1 MIRYD
6 ELAKT
11 QTVFSTVAEFG
22 LNAFVSLEL
31 NDSDVSVGG
40 IPTSEKHLAYTE
52 RLVCLIGGGEIEEQ
66 PVKALVN
73 SGAILVAADGGA
85 NHVSRLDLCPVAVI
99 GDMDSISSET
109 RAQFADVLHHIPEQ
123 DSTDFEKSLRVL
135 DVAGIIGFGFLGPRA
150 DHGLAA
156 MQALARHQGA
166 PVILQS
172 AQDVVFHLP
181 AHREMTFE
189 LPPETRVSLFPFASV
204 ACAAEGL
211 RWPLDGLTFDPMGQI
226 GTSNKATGGA
236 LRLMAKGA
244 GLLAILPA
252 RHRDQVLQNFGLSL
266 CPSYP

>member
-1 MIRYD
+1 MNSCEIRHNAAG
-6 ELAKT
+6 EPRIISET
-11 QTVFSTVAEFG
+11 G
-22 LNAFVSLEL
+22 L
-31 NDSDVSVGG
+31 
-40 IPTSEKHLAYTE
+40 I
-52 RLVCLIGGGEIEEQ
+52 CLIGGGAVDFEAVQ
-66 PVKALVN
+66 DLVAR
-73 SGAILVAADGGA
+73 GAILVAADGGA
-85 NHVSRLDLCPVAVI
+85 DHARAVGLRPVAVI
-99 GDMDSISSET
+99 GDMDSISPET
-109 RAQFADVLHHIPEQ
+109 RDQFGDLLHHIPEQ

-181 AHREMTFE
+181 AHREMAFE
-189 LPPETRVSLFPFASV
+189 LPRDTRVSLFPFASV

-252 RHRDQVLQNFGLSL
+252 RHRDQVLQSFGLSL
-266 CPSYP
+266 

>member
-1 MIRYD
+1 MNSCEIRHNAAG
-6 ELAKT
+6 EPRIVSET
-11 QTVFSTVAEFG
+11 G
-22 LNAFVSLEL
+22 L
-31 NDSDVSVGG
+31 
-40 IPTSEKHLAYTE
+40 I
-52 RLVCLIGGGEIEEQ
+52 CLIGGGAVDFEAVQ
-66 PVKALVN
+66 DLVAR
-73 SGAILVAADGGA
+73 GAILVAADGGA
-85 NHVSRLDLCPVAVI
+85 DHARALGLQPVAVI
-99 GDMDSISSET
+99 GDMDSISPET
-109 RAQFADVLHHIPEQ
+109 RDQFGDLLHHIPEQ

-181 AHREMTFE
+181 AHREMAFE
-189 LPPETRVSLFPFASV
+189 LPRDTRVSLFPFASV

-252 RHRDQVLQNFGLSL
+252 RHRDQVLQSFGLSL
-266 CPSYP
+266 

>member
-1 MIRYD
+1 MNSCEIRHNAAG
-6 ELAKT
+6 EPRIVSET
-11 QTVFSTVAEFG
+11 G
-22 LNAFVSLEL
+22 L
-31 NDSDVSVGG
+31 
-40 IPTSEKHLAYTE
+40 I
-52 RLVCLIGGGEIEEQ
+52 CLIGGGAVDFEAVQ
-66 PVKALVN
+66 DLVAR
-73 SGAILVAADGGA
+73 GAILVAADGGA
-85 NHVSRLDLCPVAVI
+85 DHARALGLRPVAVI
-99 GDMDSISSET
+99 GDMDSISPET
-109 RAQFADVLHHIPEQ
+109 RDQFGDVLHHIPEQ

-181 AHREMTFE
+181 AHREMAFE

-252 RHRDQVLQNFGLSL
+252 RHRDQVLQSFGLSL
-266 CPSYP
+266 

>member
-1 MIRYD
+1 MNSCEIRHNAAG
-6 ELAKT
+6 EPRIVSET
-11 QTVFSTVAEFG
+11 G
-22 LNAFVSLEL
+22 L
-31 NDSDVSVGG
+31 
-40 IPTSEKHLAYTE
+40 I
-52 RLVCLIGGGEIEEQ
+52 CLIGGGAVDFEAVQ
-66 PVKALVN
+66 DLVAR
-73 SGAILVAADGGA
+73 GAILVAADGGA
-85 NHVSRLDLCPVAVI
+85 DHARAFGLQPVAVI
-99 GDMDSISSET
+99 GDMDSISPET
-109 RAQFADVLHHIPEQ
+109 RDQFGDVLHHIPEQ

-181 AHREMTFE
+181 AHREMAFE
-189 LPPETRVSLFPFASV
+189 LPRDTRVSLFPFAPV

-226 GTSNKATGGA
+226 GTSNKAEGGA

-252 RHRDQVLQNFGLSL
+252 RHRDQVLQSFGLSL
-266 CPSYP
+266 

>member
-22 LNAFVSLEL
+22 LNAFVSVEL
-31 NDSDVSVGG
+31 NDSDVNVGG

-109 RAQFADVLHHIPEQ
+109 RAQFANVLHHIPEQ
-123 DSTDFEKSLRVL
+123 DSTDFEKSLQVL

-211 RWPLDGLTFDPMGQI
+211 RWPVDGLTFDPMGQI

>member
-1 MIRYD
+1 MNSCEIRHNAAG
-6 ELAKT
+6 EPRIVSET
-11 QTVFSTVAEFG
+11 G
-22 LNAFVSLEL
+22 L
-31 NDSDVSVGG
+31 
-40 IPTSEKHLAYTE
+40 I
-52 RLVCLIGGGEIEEQ
+52 CLIGGGAVDFEAVQ
-66 PVKALVN
+66 DLVAR
-73 SGAILVAADGGA
+73 GAILVAADGGA
-85 NHVSRLDLCPVAVI
+85 DHARAVGLRPVAVI
-99 GDMDSISSET
+99 GDMDSISPET
-109 RAQFADVLHHIPEQ
+109 RDQFGDVLHHIPEQ

-181 AHREMTFE
+181 AHREMPFE
-189 LPPETRVSLFPFASV
+189 LPRDTRVSLFPFASV

-252 RHRDQVLQNFGLSL
+252 RHRDQVLQSFGLSL
-266 CPSYP
+266 

>member
-1 MIRYD
+1 LCFFALIGINHPM
-6 ELAKT
+6 
-11 QTVFSTVAEFG
+11 S
-22 LNAFVSLEL
+22 
-31 NDSDVSVGG
+31 GG
-40 IPTSEKHLAYTE
+40 IVHSNHGVTL
-52 RLVCLIGGGEIEEQ
+52 LGGGASR
-66 PVKALVN
+66 PADVADALTI
-73 SGAILVAADGGA
+73 APTLVAADGGGDRA
-85 NHVSRLDLCPVAVI
+85 RELGLTPEAVI
-99 GDMDSISSET
+99 GDLDSLSEAA
-109 RAQFADVLHHIPEQ
+109 RAEFGPRVHHIPEQ

-189 LPPETRVSLFPFASV
+189 LPRDTRVSLFPFASV

-252 RHRDQVLQNFGLSL
+252 RHRDQVLQSFGLSL
-266 CPSYP
+266 

>member
-1 MIRYD
+1 MNSCEIRHNAAG
-6 ELAKT
+6 EPRIVSET
-11 QTVFSTVAEFG
+11 G
-22 LNAFVSLEL
+22 L
-31 NDSDVSVGG
+31 
-40 IPTSEKHLAYTE
+40 I
-52 RLVCLIGGGEIEEQ
+52 CLIGGGAVDFEAVQ
-66 PVKALVN
+66 DLVAR
-73 SGAILVAADGGA
+73 GAIVVAADGGA
-85 NHVSRLDLCPVAVI
+85 DHARAVGLRPVAVI
-99 GDMDSISSET
+99 GDMDSISPET
-109 RAQFADVLHHIPEQ
+109 RDQFGDLLHHIPEQ

-181 AHREMTFE
+181 AHREMAFE
-189 LPPETRVSLFPFASV
+189 LPRDTRVSLFPFASV

-226 GTSNKATGGA
+226 GTSNKAEGGA

-252 RHRDQVLQNFGLSL
+252 RHRDQVLQSFGLSL
-266 CPSYP
+266 

>member
-1 MIRYD
+1 MNSCEIRHNAAR
-6 ELAKT
+6 EPRIVSEA
-11 QTVFSTVAEFG
+11 G
-22 LNAFVSLEL
+22 L
-31 NDSDVSVGG
+31 
-40 IPTSEKHLAYTE
+40 I
-52 RLVCLIGGGEIEEQ
+52 CLIGGGAVDFEAVQ
-66 PVKALVN
+66 DLVAR
-73 SGAILVAADGGA
+73 GAILVAADGGA
-85 NHVSRLDLCPVAVI
+85 DHARALGLQPVAVI
-99 GDMDSISSET
+99 GDMDSISPET
-109 RAQFADVLHHIPEQ
+109 RDQFGDVLHHIPEQ
-123 DSTDFEKSLRVL
+123 DSTDFEKSLLVL

-181 AHREMTFE
+181 AHREMAFE
-189 LPPETRVSLFPFASV
+189 LPRDTRVSLFPFASV

-252 RHRDQVLQNFGLSL
+252 RHRDQVLQSFGLSL
-266 CPSYP
+266 

>member
-1 MIRYD
+1 MNSCEIRHNAAG
-6 ELAKT
+6 EPRIVSET
-11 QTVFSTVAEFG
+11 G
-22 LNAFVSLEL
+22 L
-31 NDSDVSVGG
+31 
-40 IPTSEKHLAYTE
+40 I
-52 RLVCLIGGGEIEEQ
+52 CLIGGGAVDFEAVQ
-66 PVKALVN
+66 DLVVR
-73 SGAILVAADGGA
+73 GAILVAADGGA
-85 NHVSRLDLCPVAVI
+85 DHARALGLRPVAVI
-99 GDMDSISSET
+99 GDMDSISPET
-109 RAQFADVLHHIPEQ
+109 RDQFGDVLHHIPEQ

-181 AHREMTFE
+181 AHREMAFE
-189 LPPETRVSLFPFASV
+189 LPPETRVSLFPFSSV

-252 RHRDQVLQNFGLSL
+252 RHRDQVLQSFGLSL
-266 CPSYP
+266 

>member
-1 MIRYD
+1 MNSCEIRHNAAG
-6 ELAKT
+6 EPRIISET
-11 QTVFSTVAEFG
+11 G
-22 LNAFVSLEL
+22 L
-31 NDSDVSVGG
+31 
-40 IPTSEKHLAYTE
+40 I
-52 RLVCLIGGGEIEEQ
+52 CLIGGGAVDFEAVQ
-66 PVKALVN
+66 DLVAR
-73 SGAILVAADGGA
+73 GAILVAADGGA
-85 NHVSRLDLCPVAVI
+85 DHARAVGLRPVAVI
-99 GDMDSISSET
+99 GDMDSISPET
-109 RAQFADVLHHIPEQ
+109 RDQFGDLLHHIPEQ

-181 AHREMTFE
+181 AHREMAFE

-252 RHRDQVLQNFGLSL
+252 RHRDQVLQSFGLSL
-266 CPSYP
+266 

>member
-1 MIRYD
+1 MNSCEIRHNAAG
-6 ELAKT
+6 EPRIVSET
-11 QTVFSTVAEFG
+11 G
-22 LNAFVSLEL
+22 L
-31 NDSDVSVGG
+31 
-40 IPTSEKHLAYTE
+40 I
-52 RLVCLIGGGEIEEQ
+52 CLIGGGAVDFEAVQ
-66 PVKALVN
+66 DLVARR
-73 SGAILVAADGGA
+73 AILVAADGGA
-85 NHVSRLDLCPVAVI
+85 DHARALGLRPVAVI
-99 GDMDSISSET
+99 GDMDSISPET
-109 RAQFADVLHHIPEQ
+109 RDQFGDLLHHIPEQ

-135 DVAGIIGFGFLGPRA
+135 DVAGIVGFGFLGPRA

-181 AHREMTFE
+181 AHREMAFE

-252 RHRDQVLQNFGLSL
+252 RHRDQVLQSFGLSL
-266 CPSYP
+266 

>member
-1 MIRYD
+1 MNSCEIRHNAAG
-6 ELAKT
+6 EPRIVSET
-11 QTVFSTVAEFG
+11 G
-22 LNAFVSLEL
+22 L
-31 NDSDVSVGG
+31 
-40 IPTSEKHLAYTE
+40 I
-52 RLVCLIGGGEIEEQ
+52 CLIGGGAVDFEAVQ
-66 PVKALVN
+66 DLVAR
-73 SGAILVAADGGA
+73 GAILVAADGGA
-85 NHVSRLDLCPVAVI
+85 DHARALGLRPVAVI
-99 GDMDSISSET
+99 GDMDSISPET
-109 RAQFADVLHHIPEQ
+109 RDQFGDLLHHIPEQ

-181 AHREMTFE
+181 AHREMAFE

-252 RHRDQVLQNFGLSL
+252 RHRDQVLQSFGLSL
-266 CPSYP
+266 

>member
-1 MIRYD
+1 MNSCEIRHNAAG
-6 ELAKT
+6 EPRIVSET
-11 QTVFSTVAEFG
+11 G
-22 LNAFVSLEL
+22 L
-31 NDSDVSVGG
+31 
-40 IPTSEKHLAYTE
+40 I
-52 RLVCLIGGGEIEEQ
+52 CLIGGGAVDFEAVQ
-66 PVKALVN
+66 DLVAR
-73 SGAILVAADGGA
+73 GAILVAADGGA
-85 NHVSRLDLCPVAVI
+85 DHARALGLRPVAVI
-99 GDMDSISSET
+99 GDMDSISPET
-109 RAQFADVLHHIPEQ
+109 RDQFGDVLHHIPEQ

-181 AHREMTFE
+181 VHREMAFE

-252 RHRDQVLQNFGLSL
+252 RHRDQVLQSFGLSL
-266 CPSYP
+266 

>member
-1 MIRYD
+1 MNSCEIRHNAAG
-6 ELAKT
+6 EPRIVSET
-11 QTVFSTVAEFG
+11 G
-22 LNAFVSLEL
+22 L
-31 NDSDVSVGG
+31 
-40 IPTSEKHLAYTE
+40 I
-52 RLVCLIGGGEIEEQ
+52 CLIGGGAVDFEAVQ
-66 PVKALVN
+66 DLVVR
-73 SGAILVAADGGA
+73 GAILVAADGGA
-85 NHVSRLDLCPVAVI
+85 DHARALGLRPVAVI
-99 GDMDSISSET
+99 GDMDSISPET
-109 RAQFADVLHHIPEQ
+109 RDQFGDILHHIPEQ

-189 LPPETRVSLFPFASV
+189 LPRDTRVSLFPFSSV

-211 RWPLDGLTFDPMGQI
+211 RWPLDGLTFEPMGQI
-226 GTSNKATGGA
+226 GTSNKSTGGA

-252 RHRDQVLQNFGLSL
+252 RHRDQVLQSFGLSL
-266 CPSYP
+266 

>member
-1 MIRYD
+1 MNSCEIRHNAAG
-6 ELAKT
+6 EPRIVSET
-11 QTVFSTVAEFG
+11 G
-22 LNAFVSLEL
+22 L
-31 NDSDVSVGG
+31 
-40 IPTSEKHLAYTE
+40 I
-52 RLVCLIGGGEIEEQ
+52 CLIGGGAVDFEAVQ
-66 PVKALVN
+66 DLVAR
-73 SGAILVAADGGA
+73 GAILVAADGVADHARALGL
-85 NHVSRLDLCPVAVI
+85 RPVAVI
-99 GDMDSISSET
+99 GDMDSISPET
-109 RAQFADVLHHIPEQ
+109 RDQFGDLLHHIPEQ

-135 DVAGIIGFGFLGPRA
+135 DVAGIVGFGFLGPRA

-181 AHREMTFE
+181 AHREMAFE

-252 RHRDQVLQNFGLSL
+252 RHRDQVLQSFGLSL
-266 CPSYP
+266 

>member
-1 MIRYD
+1 MNSCEIRHNAAG
-6 ELAKT
+6 EPRIISET
-11 QTVFSTVAEFG
+11 G
-22 LNAFVSLEL
+22 L
-31 NDSDVSVGG
+31 
-40 IPTSEKHLAYTE
+40 I
-52 RLVCLIGGGEIEEQ
+52 CLIGGGAVDFEAVQ
-66 PVKALVN
+66 DLVAR
-73 SGAILVAADGGA
+73 GAILVAADGGA
-85 NHVSRLDLCPVAVI
+85 DHARAVGLRPVAVI
-99 GDMDSISSET
+99 GDMDSISPET
-109 RAQFADVLHHIPEQ
+109 RDQFGDLLHHIPEQ

-181 AHREMTFE
+181 AHREMAFE
-189 LPPETRVSLFPFASV
+189 LPPETRVSLFPFSSV

-252 RHRDQVLQNFGLSL
+252 RHRDQVLQSFGLSL
-266 CPSYP
+266 

>member
-1 MIRYD
+1 MNSCEIRHNAAG
-6 ELAKT
+6 EPRIVSEA
-11 QTVFSTVAEFG
+11 G
-22 LNAFVSLEL
+22 L
-31 NDSDVSVGG
+31 
-40 IPTSEKHLAYTE
+40 I
-52 RLVCLIGGGEIEEQ
+52 CLIGGGAVDFEAVQ
-66 PVKALVN
+66 DLVAR
-73 SGAILVAADGGA
+73 GAILVAADGGA
-85 NHVSRLDLCPVAVI
+85 DHARALGLKPVAVI
-99 GDMDSISSET
+99 GDMDSISPET
-109 RAQFADVLHHIPEQ
+109 RDQFGDVLHHVPEQ

-150 DHGLAA
+150 DHGMAA

-181 AHREMTFE
+181 AHREMAFE

-252 RHRDQVLQNFGLSL
+252 RHRDQVLQSFGLSL
-266 CPSYP
+266 

>member
-1 MIRYD
+1 MNSCEIRHNAAG
-6 ELAKT
+6 EPRIVSET
-11 QTVFSTVAEFG
+11 G
-22 LNAFVSLEL
+22 L
-31 NDSDVSVGG
+31 
-40 IPTSEKHLAYTE
+40 I
-52 RLVCLIGGGEIEEQ
+52 CLIGGGAVDFEAVQ
-66 PVKALVN
+66 DLVVR
-73 SGAILVAADGGA
+73 GAILVAADGGA
-85 NHVSRLDLCPVAVI
+85 DHARALGLRPVAVI
-99 GDMDSISSET
+99 GDMDSISPET
-109 RAQFADVLHHIPEQ
+109 RDQFGDVLHHIPEQ

-172 AQDVVFHLP
+172 VQDVVFHLP
-181 AHREMTFE
+181 AHREMAFE

-252 RHRDQVLQNFGLSL
+252 RHRDQVLQSFGLSL
-266 CPSYP
+266 

>member
-1 MIRYD
+1 MS
-6 ELAKT
+6 
-11 QTVFSTVAEFG
+11 V
-22 LNAFVSLEL
+22 EL
-31 NDSDVSVGG
+31 NDNEVSFGG
-40 IPTSEKHLAYTE
+40 ISASENSLTYTE
-52 RLVCLIGGGEIEEQ
+52 SLVCLIGGGEIEEQ

-73 SGAILVAADGGA
+73 SGAIVVAADGGA
-85 NHVSRLDLCPVAVI
+85 NHALRLGLQPVAVI
-99 GDMDSISSET
+99 GDMDSISPET
-109 RAQFADVLHHIPEQ
+109 RAQFWDVLHHIPEQ

-156 MQALARHQGA
+156 MQALARHQDA

-181 AHREMTFE
+181 AHREMAFE
-189 LPPETRVSLFPFASV
+189 LPRDTRVSLFPFSSV

-211 RWPLDGLTFDPMGQI
+211 LWPLDGLTFDPMGQI
-226 GTSNKATGGA
+226 GTSNQATGGA

-252 RHRDQVLQNFGLSL
+252 RHRDQVLQSFGLSL
-266 CPSYP
+266 

>member
-1 MIRYD
+1 MNSCEIRHNAAG
-6 ELAKT
+6 EPRIVSET
-11 QTVFSTVAEFG
+11 G
-22 LNAFVSLEL
+22 L
-31 NDSDVSVGG
+31 
-40 IPTSEKHLAYTE
+40 I
-52 RLVCLIGGGEIEEQ
+52 CLIGGGAVDFEAVQ
-66 PVKALVN
+66 DLVAR
-73 SGAILVAADGGA
+73 GAILVAADGGA
-85 NHVSRLDLCPVAVI
+85 DHARALGLRPVAVI
-99 GDMDSISSET
+99 GDMDSISPET
-109 RAQFADVLHHIPEQ
+109 RDQFGDLLHHIPEQ

-135 DVAGIIGFGFLGPRA
+135 DVAGIVGFGFLGPRA

-181 AHREMTFE
+181 AHCEMAFE
-189 LPPETRVSLFPFASV
+189 LPRDTRVSLFPFASV

-252 RHRDQVLQNFGLSL
+252 RHRDQVLQSFGLSL
-266 CPSYP
+266 

>member
-1 MIRYD
+1 MNSCEIRHNAAG
-6 ELAKT
+6 EPRIVSET
-11 QTVFSTVAEFG
+11 G
-22 LNAFVSLEL
+22 L
-31 NDSDVSVGG
+31 
-40 IPTSEKHLAYTE
+40 I
-52 RLVCLIGGGEIEEQ
+52 CLIGGGAVDFEAVQ
-66 PVKALVN
+66 DLVAR
-73 SGAILVAADGGA
+73 GAILVAADGGA
-85 NHVSRLDLCPVAVI
+85 DHARALGLRPVAVI
-99 GDMDSISSET
+99 GDMDSISPET
-109 RAQFADVLHHIPEQ
+109 RDQFGDLLHHIPEQ

-181 AHREMTFE
+181 AHREMAFE
-189 LPPETRVSLFPFASV
+189 LPRDTRVSLFPFASV

-236 LRLMAKGA
+236 LRLMAKGT
-244 GLLAILPA
+244 GLLAILPT
-252 RHRDQVLQNFGLSL
+252 RYRDQVLQSFGLSL
-266 CPSYP
+266 

>member
-1 MIRYD
+1 MNSCEIRHNAAG
-6 ELAKT
+6 EPRIVSET
-11 QTVFSTVAEFG
+11 G
-22 LNAFVSLEL
+22 L
-31 NDSDVSVGG
+31 
-40 IPTSEKHLAYTE
+40 I
-52 RLVCLIGGGEIEEQ
+52 CLIGGGSVDFEAVQ
-66 PVKALVN
+66 DLVAR
-73 SGAILVAADGGA
+73 GAILVAADGGA
-85 NHVSRLDLCPVAVI
+85 DHARALGLRPVAVI
-99 GDMDSISSET
+99 GDMDSISPET
-109 RAQFADVLHHIPEQ
+109 RDQFGDLLHHIPEQ

-181 AHREMTFE
+181 AHREMAFE
-189 LPPETRVSLFPFASV
+189 LPRDTRVSLFPFASV

-252 RHRDQVLQNFGLSL
+252 RHRDQVLQSFGLSL
-266 CPSYP
+266 

>member
-1 MIRYD
+1 MNSCEIRH
-6 ELAKT
+6 
-11 QTVFSTVAEFG
+11 
-22 LNAFVSLEL
+22 NAAGEPRIV
-31 NDSDVSVGG
+31 
-40 IPTSEKHLAYTE
+40 SEKGLI
-52 RLVCLIGGGEIEEQ
+52 CLIGGGAVDFEAVQ
-66 PVKALVN
+66 DLVAR
-73 SGAILVAADGGA
+73 GAILVAADGGA
-85 NHVSRLDLCPVAVI
+85 DHARALGLRPVAVI
-99 GDMDSISSET
+99 GDMDSISPET
-109 RAQFADVLHHIPEQ
+109 RDQFGDLLHHIPEQ

-181 AHREMTFE
+181 AHREMAFE

-252 RHRDQVLQNFGLSL
+252 RHRDQVLQSFGLSL
-266 CPSYP
+266 

>member
-1 MIRYD
+1 MNSCEIRHNAAG
-6 ELAKT
+6 EPRIVSET
-11 QTVFSTVAEFG
+11 G
-22 LNAFVSLEL
+22 L
-31 NDSDVSVGG
+31 
-40 IPTSEKHLAYTE
+40 I
-52 RLVCLIGGGEIEEQ
+52 CLIGGGAVDFEAVQ
-66 PVKALVN
+66 DLVAR
-73 SGAILVAADGGA
+73 GAILVAADGGA
-85 NHVSRLDLCPVAVI
+85 DHARALGLRPVAVI
-99 GDMDSISSET
+99 GDMDSISPET
-109 RAQFADVLHHIPEQ
+109 RDQFGDLLHHIPEQ

-135 DVAGIIGFGFLGPRA
+135 DVAGIVGFGFLGPRA

-181 AHREMTFE
+181 AHREMAFE

-252 RHRDQVLQNFGLSL
+252 RHRDQVLQSFGLSL
-266 CPSYP
+266 

>member
-1 MIRYD
+1 MNSCEIRHNAAG
-6 ELAKT
+6 EPRIISET
-11 QTVFSTVAEFG
+11 G
-22 LNAFVSLEL
+22 L
-31 NDSDVSVGG
+31 
-40 IPTSEKHLAYTE
+40 I
-52 RLVCLIGGGEIEEQ
+52 CLIGGGAVDFEAVQ
-66 PVKALVN
+66 DLVAR
-73 SGAILVAADGGA
+73 GAILVAADGGA
-85 NHVSRLDLCPVAVI
+85 DHARAVGLRPVAVI
-99 GDMDSISSET
+99 GDMDSISPET
-109 RAQFADVLHHIPEQ
+109 RDQFGDLLHHIPEQ

-181 AHREMTFE
+181 AHREMAFE
-189 LPPETRVSLFPFASV
+189 LPPETRVSLFPFSSV

-252 RHRDQVLQNFGLSL
+252 RHRDQVLQSFGLSF
-266 CPSYP
+266 

>member
-1 MIRYD
+1 MNSCEIRHNAAG
-6 ELAKT
+6 EPRIVSET
-11 QTVFSTVAEFG
+11 G
-22 LNAFVSLEL
+22 L
-31 NDSDVSVGG
+31 
-40 IPTSEKHLAYTE
+40 I
-52 RLVCLIGGGEIEEQ
+52 CLIGGGAVDFEAVQ
-66 PVKALVN
+66 DLVVR
-73 SGAILVAADGGA
+73 GAILVAADGGA
-85 NHVSRLDLCPVAVI
+85 DHARALGLRPVAVI
-99 GDMDSISSET
+99 GDMDSISPET
-109 RAQFADVLHHIPEQ
+109 RDQFGDVLHHIPEQ

-181 AHREMTFE
+181 THREMTFE
-189 LPPETRVSLFPFASV
+189 LPRDTRVSLFPFASV

-252 RHRDQVLQNFGLSL
+252 RHSDQVLQSFGLSL
-266 CPSYP
+266 

>member
-1 MIRYD
+1 MNSCEIRHNAAG
-6 ELAKT
+6 EPRIVSET
-11 QTVFSTVAEFG
+11 G
-22 LNAFVSLEL
+22 L
-31 NDSDVSVGG
+31 
-40 IPTSEKHLAYTE
+40 I
-52 RLVCLIGGGEIEEQ
+52 CLIGGGAVDFEAVQ
-66 PVKALVN
+66 DLVVR
-73 SGAILVAADGGA
+73 GAILVAADGGA
-85 NHVSRLDLCPVAVI
+85 DHARALGLRPVAVI
-99 GDMDSISSET
+99 GDMDSISPNT
-109 RAQFADVLHHIPEQ
+109 RDQFGGLLHHIPEQ

-181 AHREMTFE
+181 AHREMAFE
-189 LPPETRVSLFPFASV
+189 LPPETRVSLFPFSSV

-252 RHRDQVLQNFGLSL
+252 RHRDQVLQSFGLSL
-266 CPSYP
+266 

>member
-1 MIRYD
+1 MNSCEIRHNAAG
-6 ELAKT
+6 EPRIVSET
-11 QTVFSTVAEFG
+11 G
-22 LNAFVSLEL
+22 L
-31 NDSDVSVGG
+31 
-40 IPTSEKHLAYTE
+40 I
-52 RLVCLIGGGEIEEQ
+52 CLIGGGAVDFEAVQ
-66 PVKALVN
+66 DLVVR
-73 SGAILVAADGGA
+73 GAILVAADGGA
-85 NHVSRLDLCPVAVI
+85 DHARALGLRPVAVI
-99 GDMDSISSET
+99 GDMDSISPET
-109 RAQFADVLHHIPEQ
+109 RDQFGDVLHHIPEQ

-181 AHREMTFE
+181 THREMTFE
-189 LPPETRVSLFPFASV
+189 LPRDTRVSLFPFASV

-252 RHRDQVLQNFGLSL
+252 RHRDQVLQSFGLSL
-266 CPSYP
+266 

>member
-1 MIRYD
+1 MNSCEIRHNAAG
-6 ELAKT
+6 EPRIISET
-11 QTVFSTVAEFG
+11 G
-22 LNAFVSLEL
+22 L
-31 NDSDVSVGG
+31 
-40 IPTSEKHLAYTE
+40 I
-52 RLVCLIGGGEIEEQ
+52 CLIGGGAVDFEAVQ
-66 PVKALVN
+66 DLVAR
-73 SGAILVAADGGA
+73 GAILVAADGGA
-85 NHVSRLDLCPVAVI
+85 DHARALGLRPVAVI
-99 GDMDSISSET
+99 GDMDSISPET
-109 RAQFADVLHHIPEQ
+109 RAQFGDVLHHIPEQ

-181 AHREMTFE
+181 AHREMAFE
-189 LPPETRVSLFPFASV
+189 LPPETRVSLFPFSSV

-252 RHRDQVLQNFGLSL
+252 RHRDQVLQSFGLSL
-266 CPSYP
+266 

>member
-1 MIRYD
+1 MNSCEIRHNAAG
-6 ELAKT
+6 EPRIVSET
-11 QTVFSTVAEFG
+11 G
-22 LNAFVSLEL
+22 L
-31 NDSDVSVGG
+31 
-40 IPTSEKHLAYTE
+40 I
-52 RLVCLIGGGEIEEQ
+52 CLIGGGAVDFEAVQ
-66 PVKALVN
+66 DLVVR
-73 SGAILVAADGGA
+73 GAILVAADGGA
-85 NHVSRLDLCPVAVI
+85 DHARALGLRPVAVI
-99 GDMDSISSET
+99 GDMDSISPET
-109 RAQFADVLHHIPEQ
+109 RDQFGDVLHHIPEQ

-181 AHREMTFE
+181 AHREMAFE

-252 RHRDQVLQNFGLSL
+252 RHRDQVLQSFGLSL
-266 CPSYP
+266 

>member
-1 MIRYD
+1 MNSCEIRHNAAG
-6 ELAKT
+6 EPRIVSET
-11 QTVFSTVAEFG
+11 G
-22 LNAFVSLEL
+22 L
-31 NDSDVSVGG
+31 
-40 IPTSEKHLAYTE
+40 I
-52 RLVCLIGGGEIEEQ
+52 CLIGGGAVDFEAVQ
-66 PVKALVN
+66 DLVAR
-73 SGAILVAADGGA
+73 GAILVAADGGA
-85 NHVSRLDLCPVAVI
+85 DHARALGLRPVAVI
-99 GDMDSISSET
+99 GDMDSISPET
-109 RAQFADVLHHIPEQ
+109 RDQFGDLLHHIPEQ

-181 AHREMTFE
+181 AHREMAFE

-252 RHRDQVLQNFGLSL
+252 RHSDQVLQSFGLSL
-266 CPSYP
+266 